1 MLRRTDDARLD
12 GKFRLRSDVAIAV
25 WKVVGGPVVVVL
37 VVVVVVVVV
46 VAVAVVV
53 VVAVAMWKVV
63 GPHNE
68 TLRATVSLEQ
78 CLPVSE
84 EILQQEQQQLLLL
97 LLLQQYLPVSEE
109 TVQMEN
115 GTYCL
120 HYARLIYS
128 SISVLVA
135 DKTTC
140 NCTVGHEVPQL
151 KHTLWQYQQA

>member
-25 WKVVGGPVVVVL
+25 WKVVGEPVVVVL

-84 EILQQEQQQLLLL
+84 E
-97 LLLQQYLPVSEE
+97 

-120 HYARLIYS
+120 HYTRLIYS